1 MTADLHRI
9 KCLSWGFLCLSRF
22 HYLKPNCIRMHLVF
36 VPPIERSWGGSV
48 VAGGIGDYGSDE
60 SEDDDARSARGSDS
74 SETDEEEL
82 HHRIRAKQ
90 DAFRRKEQELQE
102 KLAQEALIARGES
115 QVRLFLKALKRN

>member
-1 MTADLHRI
+1 M
-9 KCLSWGFLCLSRF
+9 
-22 HYLKPNCIRMHLVF
+22 
-36 VPPIERSWGGSV
+36 
-48 VAGGIGDYGSDE
+48 AGGIGDYGSDE

-115 QVRLFLKALKRN
+115 QVSFFLFKHLKGIEFFFLLSHIKTRRKSFQSVKLYT